1 MSTVPKPGE
10 PVSLKRNYLSF
21 PETIAQSF
29 ANISPTLTPA
39 LSIPLVVAN
48 AGAGTWLVYLVSMVG
63 LALVGANIA
72 GFGKRLATPG
82 ALYHYVGAGF
92 GPLAGF
98 VSGWAMLAAYL
109 GTAMA
114 TLLGVG
120 IFANILGHLIG
131 LSLPEPA
138 WDLLGALMVWYVA
151 YKDIRLSAVS
161 ALIMEFT
168 SVTFIV
174 ILSAIVLFSHG
185 FHWDGAQ
192 FALSGVKPGGLALG
206 MVLTVF
212 SYVGFESAAT
222 LGHESRQPFLNI
234 PRSVL
239 TSIAVAGLFFILL
252 AYVEVLGYPGGTA
265 ALSTASAPLN
275 AIASRYHVAWFGP
288 LTDLGAMVSLFSCT
302 LASVNAGSRTLFA
315 MGQDRHLSIHLGRAH
330 QVNQTPHVAVTIASM
345 AVLAATWALSQAQ
358 PLNAYGYFGTY
369 ATYGFI
375 LAYILVSLA
384 FPFYLRRE
392 SRVKLR
398 HWLIAIIAAIFMTI
412 PLVGSI
418 YPVPAF
424 PYNILPYAFLVY
436 VGAGI
441 WVYRRNRI
449 ELRMREEQQAAA
461 GAESLEAMEID
472 AD

>member
-1 MSTVPKPGE
+1 MKTVPQSSKL
-10 PVSLKRNYLSF
+10 VSLKRNYLSF

-48 AGAGTWLVYLVSMVG
+48 AGTGTWLVYLISMVG

-72 GFGKRLATPG
+72 GFAKRLATPG

-114 TLLGVG
+114 TLLGFG

-131 LSLPEPA
+131 FRLPEPV
-138 WDLLGALMVWYVA
+138 WDLFGAAAVWFVA

-161 ALIMEFT
+161 ALIMEFA
-168 SVTFIV
+168 SVSFIV
-174 ILSAIVLFSHG
+174 ILSLIVLFLHG
-185 FHWDGAQ
+185 FHWDVAQ
-192 FALSGVKPGGLALG
+192 FRLRGVTPSGLALG

-222 LGHESRQPFLNI
+222 LGHESRQPLRTV

-239 TSIAVAGLFFILL
+239 ASVTIAGLFFILL
-252 AYVEVLGYPGGTA
+252 AYVEVLGYPGGTK
-265 ALSTASAPLN
+265 ALSVAAAPLN
-275 AIASRYHVAWFGP
+275 AIATRYHVPWFGT

-302 LASVNAGSRTLFA
+302 LASVNAGARTLFA
-315 MGQDRHLSIHLGRAH
+315 MGQDSHLSTHLGRAH
-330 QVNQTPHVAVTIASM
+330 QSNQTPHVAVTISSIV
-345 AVLAATWALSQAQ
+345 VLAATWALSSAQ

-375 LAYILVSLA
+375 SAYILVSLV
-384 FPFYLRRE
+384 FPFYLRHHG
-392 SRVKLR
+392 RVLFR
-398 HWLIAIIAAIFMTI
+398 HWVTAIASALFMMI
-412 PLVGSI
+412 PLVGSV

-424 PYNILPYAFLVY
+424 PYNILPYTFIVY
-436 VGAGI
+436 LAVGLWI
-441 WVYRRNRI
+441 YRAQRKQRV
-449 ELRMREEQQAAA
+449 REYSSIGEDPA
-461 GAESLEAMEID
+461 EAMEMD
-472 AD
+472 VD